1 MNHQILLNL
10 KGEADHVSEFC
21 FKSYFFVYE
30 GSEVSQSFLCVSEDK
45 TQGYSSLCLDPY
57 FGFFWKKNKS
67 ESVMNKPNLHS
78 QNHNKKKTNKNKKEE
93 KN

>member
-1 MNHQILLNL
+1 MYLSSALSLTSLFMRDL
-10 KGEADHVSEFC
+10 KSAKVF
-21 FKSYFFVYE
+21 
-30 GSEVSQSFLCVSEDK
+30 CVSVK
-45 TQGYSSLCLDPY
+45 TKPKGTPVFALIPIL
-57 FGFFWKKNKS
+57 GFSEEKNKS